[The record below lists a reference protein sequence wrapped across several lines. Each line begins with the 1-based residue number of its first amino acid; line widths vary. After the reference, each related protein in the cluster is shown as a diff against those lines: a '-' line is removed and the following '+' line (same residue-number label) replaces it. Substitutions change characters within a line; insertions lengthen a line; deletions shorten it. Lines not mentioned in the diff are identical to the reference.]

1 MDEIIND
8 ILIGAAAGIFGS
20 GGLLGLFFFVVKRY
34 LQNKL
39 DERDQKEKEKAQLRL
54 ERSKIEKELW
64 HALGRL
70 LFWINRAIVTGT
82 HNGELEKA
90 FEDFQAAE
98 EKSKELDME
107 ILAMNEGGKP

>member
-1 MDEIIND
+1 MNEIIKD
-8 ILIGAAAGIFGS
+8 VIIGAAAGLFGS
-20 GGLLGLFFFVVKRY
+20 GGLLGLFFFVIKRY
-34 LQNKL
+34 LQKRL
-39 DERDQKEKEKAQLRL
+39 DERDEKEREKTQLRL
-54 ERSKIEKELW
+54 ERSQIERELW

-70 LFWINRAIVTGT
+70 LFWLYRAITTGT

-98 EKSKELDME
+98 EKSKALDMK

>member
-1 MDEIIND
+1 MDEIIKD

-20 GGLLGLFFFVVKRY
+20 GGLLGLFFFVIKRY
-34 LQNKL
+34 LQKKL
-39 DERDQKEKEKAQLRL
+39 DERDEKEREKAQLRL
-54 ERSKIEKELW
+54 ERSQIERELW

-90 FEDFQAAE
+90 FEDFQTAE
-98 EKSKELDME
+98 EKSKALDMK